1 MVAALACLVASSL
14 QDEIMMKDD
23 KRWWKMM
30 KDGQMEQHEQFLDA
44 VTGCV
49 YFRMC

>member
-30 KDGQMEQHEQFLDA
+30 KDGQMEQHEQHEQF
-44 VTGCV
+44 
-49 YFRMC
+49 